1 MQQILKKLPAIVFAL
16 ALIGCDKTIGAGDA
30 SAAQSALNLQVEYTQ
45 TPLGIDVT
53 QPRFS
58 WQMASLSNK
67 RGQFQTGYQIKVV
80 DPVQKEV
87 WNSGVVK
94 SKTSLHV
101 LYQGEA
107 LKSKSRYRW
116 YLTVWDENEVAYTTD
131 SWFETGLLDT
141 KISAWQ
147 GAQWIGGDH
156 TSLPLYADYQ
166 SLYDLEVSVKIQP
179 NSKKAGVIL
188 AADDPRFL
196 NKYKNI
202 YQTQS
207 QEGQSY
213 FKVELDISPL
223 IDASEQHAL
232 LNFYRS
238 GYTPQDQPELPV
250 KQFKIKP
257 EVLNPSN
264 RHDAHQLLIHNEYG
278 TLTVQFNGKSD
289 FYVVDKD
296 TPQDPMEQFFPPLV
310 KGAKVTLNPAGVN
323 HDVLSYGMLNSIG
336 FAVAANEVVN
346 FGELKIRHI
355 HQPRN
360 IIAQETPVAGYSGI
374 FANYLAGTNPTL
386 SIKDNSFEVQ
396 GGTEGAKVLAKPETT
411 GTPMLRSRADLGKT
425 KISKARLYVTARG
438 IYEFYINGEKISN
451 DFYNPGLTQYNQT
464 HLYQTFDVTSF
475 LKQGDNAFGAILGEG
490 WWSGLLSF
498 GNTWNG
504 FGDRQSLLAM
514 MIVSYEDGT
523 EKVITTNEQD
533 WKFSNQGPYRYG
545 SLQMGEVYDATLEE
559 DFQKW
564 SQVDFDDSKWTPAQ
578 VVSLEGSASAGV
590 KPNMMFIPQ
599 QLNYDNMQLI
609 GQIGQPARVYQTLTA
624 KSRTE
629 VRPGVF
635 VYDFGQNLVGVPK
648 IHFTGGKAGQVV
660 TLRFAEMLYPD
671 KTESGP
677 NVGMIL
683 TENYRAA
690 LSQDIYKM
698 KDGDQ
703 TYEPRL
709 TSHGFQYL
717 EITGLD
723 QPPPAEQVQALAITS
738 IDKITS
744 RFESS
749 HASVNQL
756 WSNILWS
763 NIDNF
768 LSVPTDCPQRNER
781 MGWSGD
787 LNVFGRTAT
796 YVSNS
801 SQFLRRHMLAMRDTQ
816 SAEGRFADIAPVGG
830 GFGGILWG
838 VAGITVPWE
847 AYWQYGDTGLLA
859 EHYPSMKSY
868 IQYLRQNINKDNGL
882 LADAGLGDWLGP
894 QNNQLGSAFLATA
907 YHIFALDIMHQVAE
921 IVGENS
927 DAEAYKAELQERTAH
942 FNKTFV
948 NDSKGTVGIVG
959 QGNPFD
965 AMSGELKT
973 VEANTQTSYAV
984 GLALGAFSPELKQ
997 VMAEQLAKTV
1007 RAENTDDTG
1016 IKRPAY
1022 SLMTGFIGTAW
1033 ISSALSE
1040 NGYSNDAYR
1049 LLLNDQ
1055 YPSWLYP
1062 VKQGATTIWERLNG
1076 YTVENGFGGNNGMNS
1091 FNHYSFGAV
1100 GQWLMAHSAG
1110 IQRGTPGFQH
1120 IKLKPELDPEAE
1132 ISWVKAEYDSSYG
1145 TIKSSWTIEA
1155 DTFTYQATVPAN
1167 STAELILPAALL
1179 SDITESGQ
1187 PLAQADGISELKHS
1201 SGLASMVL
1209 GSGHYQF
1216 KVKRTK

>member
-1 MQQILKKLPAIVFAL
+1 MQQVLSKLSVIVFAL
-16 ALIGCDKTIGAGDA
+16 VFIGFYST
-30 SAAQSALNLQVEYTQ
+30 SAAATPDVTQRINNLQVEYSQ
-45 TPLGIDVT
+45 TPLGIDVV

-58 WQMASLSNK
+58 WQMASAPSK
-67 RGQFQTGYQIKVV
+67 RMQFQTAYQIKVL
-80 DPVQKEV
+80 DPLQKEV
-87 WNSGVVK
+87 WNSGIVK

-107 LKSKSRYRW
+107 LKAKSRYRW
-116 YLTVWDENEVAYTTD
+116 NLTVWDENEVAYTTD
-131 SWFETGLLDT
+131 SWFETGLLDP
-141 KISAWQ
+141 KISAWH
-147 GAQWIGGDH
+147 GAQWIGGDEA
-156 TSLPLYADYQ
+156 SLPFYADYQ
-166 SLYDLEVSVKIQP
+166 SLYDLDVSVKIQT
-179 NSKKAGVIL
+179 NSKKAAVIL

-196 NKYKNI
+196 NKHKNI

-207 QEGQSY
+207 QKGQSY

-223 IDASEQHAL
+223 LKTSAEHAL

-238 GYTPQDQPELPV
+238 GYTPQDQAEVPV
-250 KQFKIKP
+250 KQFKIKQ
-257 EVLNPSN
+257 EVLNTSN
-264 RHDAHQLLIHNEYG
+264 RHQAHRLHIHNEYG
-278 TLTVQFNGKSD
+278 TLTVKLNDVSD
-289 FYVVDKD
+289 FYVSDKNSH
-296 TPQDPMEQFFPPLV
+296 QDHSPRQDDE
-310 KGAKVTLNPAGVN
+310 AKVTLNPAGVN
-323 HDVLSYGMLNSIG
+323 HEAISYGMLNSIG
-336 FAVAANEVVN
+336 FEVAANEVVN
-346 FGELKIRHI
+346 FGELTIRHI

-360 IIAQETPVAGYSGI
+360 SIVQETPVAGYSGI
-374 FANYLAGTNPTL
+374 FASYLTGTNPIL
-386 SIKDNSFEVQ
+386 SIRDNSFEVQ
-396 GGTEGAKVLAKPETT
+396 GGHAGAKVLAKPVTI
-411 GTPMLRSRADLGKT
+411 GSPMLRSTADLGKA

-438 IYEFYINGEKISN
+438 IYEFFINGKKVSH

-464 HLYQTFDVTSF
+464 HFYQTFDITSF
-475 LKQGDNAFGAILGEG
+475 LKQGNNAFGAILGEG
-490 WWSGLLSF
+490 WWSGLLSY

-514 MIVSYEDGT
+514 MMVSYEDGS
-523 EKVITTNEQD
+523 EKVITTNEQE
-533 WKFSNQGPYRYG
+533 WKFSNLGPYRYG
-545 SLQMGEVYDATLEE
+545 SLLMGEVYDATLEDE
-559 DFQKW
+559 FQNW
-564 SQVDFDDSKWTPAQ
+564 SRADFDDNNWTPAK
-578 VVSLEGSASAGV
+578 VVPLEGSASIGV
-590 KPNMMFIPQ
+590 QPNMMSTPQ
-599 QLNYDNMQLI
+599 QLNYDSMQLI
-609 GQIGQPARVYQTLTA
+609 GQIGQPARVYQVLTA

-648 IHFTGGKAGQVV
+648 IHFHAGQAGHII
-660 TLRFAEMLYPD
+660 TLRYAEMLYPD
-671 KTESGP
+671 KPDSGP

-683 TENYRAA
+683 TENYRSA
-690 LSQDIYKM
+690 LSQDIYTM

-703 TYEPRL
+703 TYEPRF

-717 EITGLD
+717 EITGLES
-723 QPPPAEQVQALAITS
+723 PPATEQVQALVITS

-749 HASVNQL
+749 HTAVNQL
-756 WSNILWS
+756 WSNIVWS

-816 SAEGRFADIAPVGG
+816 SADGRFADIAPVGG
-830 GFGGILWG
+830 GIGGILWG

-847 AYWQYGDTGLLA
+847 AYWQYGDTALLA
-859 EHYPSMKSY
+859 EHYPAMKNY
-868 IQYLRQNINKDNGL
+868 VKYLRKNINKDNGL
-882 LADAGLGDWLGP
+882 IADAQLGDWLGP
-894 QNNQLGSAFLATA
+894 RNNQLGSAFLASA
-907 YHIFALDIMHQVAE
+907 YHIYALDIMSE
-921 IVGENS
+921 IAKILGENT
-927 DAEAYKAELQERTAH
+927 DAEKYKAERLERTAH

-948 NDSKGTVGIVG
+948 NDNKRTVGIIG
-959 QGNPFD
+959 QGTPFN
-965 AMSGELKT
+965 AMSGQLKT

-984 GLALGAFSPELKQ
+984 GLALGAFSPGLRQ
-997 VMAEQLAKTV
+997 IMAQQLAQTV
-1007 RAENTDDTG
+1007 RAESTDDDG
-1016 IKRPAY
+1016 IIRPAY

-1076 YTVENGFGGNNGMNS
+1076 YTAENGFGGNNGMNS

-1110 IQRGTPGFQH
+1110 IQRGTPGFQR

-1132 ISWVKAEYDSSYG
+1132 ISWVKAEYDSPYG
-1145 TIKSSWTIEA
+1145 TIKSSWTVEA
-1155 DTFTYQATVPAN
+1155 ETFIYQAKVPAN
-1167 STAELILPAALL
+1167 STAELILPAESL
-1179 SDITESGQ
+1179 SDITENGQ
-1187 PLAQADGISELKHS
+1187 HLAQSAGISELSYS
-1201 SGLASMVL
+1201 SGLVSMEL
-1209 GSGHYQF
+1209 GSGDYKF
-1216 KVKRTK
+1216 KVKRSK